1 MKKFLSVVCLLVVSV
16 LLFSGCASVNYSVIM
31 NSEGKIEQAMQVNL
45 DKSEITLAG
54 YSYDEVFDKVGADF
68 DSYFYSPEG
77 SLKIKILEYAL
88 KKHEDVDECGIKLYR
103 ESLKDEGII
112 FGSIVFDSYK
122 IYKEFYNITD
132 DDNDQTIIEKT
143 WFFDR
148 EISESDSIFSSI
160 LQEGSGSNQIASEY
174 LDYFDGSLAGTT
186 KKTLEDADYNFYY
199 GVPTTKLYSNSDRV
213 FTQNGITI
221 HEWNFSASQLGDK
234 IRTYTLAVKPT
245 AWYILALVITIV
257 IVGIVLVIGLLQKKF
272 KKTENPIA
280 QEEK

>member
-45 DKSEITLAG
+45 NKSEITLAG
-54 YSYDEVFDKVGADF
+54 YSYDEVFDKVVADF
-68 DSYFYSPEG
+68 DNYFYSLQL
-77 SLKIKILEYAL
+77 SLNKYFIINGAG
-88 KKHEDVDECGIKLYR
+88 GIKLYR
-103 ESLKDEGII
+103 ESSIDEGIV
-112 FGSIVFDSYK
+112 FGSIVFDSYN
-122 IYKEFYNITD
+122 IYKKFHGITD
-132 DDNDQTIIEKT
+132 DDDDQTIIEKT

-174 LDYFDGSLAGTT
+174 LNYFDGSLAGTT

-213 FTQNGITI
+213 FTQNGITV

-245 AWYILALVITIV
+245 AWYILALVITVV